1 MNKNEKHD
9 LKFYSPK
16 FVSIMTI
23 IIMIISLLY
32 IIIAKSQTYKKI
44 NILWLGFM
52 FGLAFPIYYN
62 IYIIS

>member
-1 MNKNEKHD
+1 MYKQEKRD
-9 LKFYSPK
+9 FKFYSPR

-23 IIMIISLLY
+23 IVMIISLLY
-32 IIIAKSQTYKKI
+32 VAIAKSQTYKKI

-62 IYIIS
+62 IYLIT